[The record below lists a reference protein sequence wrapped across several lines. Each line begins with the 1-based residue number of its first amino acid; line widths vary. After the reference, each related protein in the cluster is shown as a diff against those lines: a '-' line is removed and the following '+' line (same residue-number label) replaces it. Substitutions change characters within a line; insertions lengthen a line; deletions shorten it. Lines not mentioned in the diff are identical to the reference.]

1 MHFLKAFFPFSIILY
16 SNLALGFS
24 LSRVSTNPFSIKLS
38 MIFFSLSLFKSD
50 PGVPVV
56 ICLRFNQEPILVKY
70 PKTLR
75 LVSPGV

>member
-1 MHFLKAFFPFSIILY
+1 MHFVNAVFPLSVILY
-16 SNLALGFS
+16 SNFALGFS
-24 LSRVSTNPFSIKLS
+24 LSLVSTNPFSINPS
-38 MIFFSLSLFKSD
+38 RIFFNLSRFKSE

-56 ICLRFNQEPILVKY
+56 ICLRFTQEPIFVKY

>member
-1 MHFLKAFFPFSIILY
+1 
-16 SNLALGFS
+16 
-24 LSRVSTNPFSIKLS
+24 